1 MSLRGEFEKVL
12 REFMEATGGDVVG
25 CALARTDGLMV
36 ASILPAGI
44 DRRRIA
50 ALGATIAGV
59 AGKLCKDLDRGE
71 PLRTMIEGSKG
82 NLIAT
87 PVGENMLLVA
97 LTTESPNLGLIFLE
111 MERAAEGVKNVVE
124 KRR

>member
-50 ALGATIAGV
+50 A
-59 AGKLCKDLDRGE
+59 
-71 PLRTMIEGSKG
+71 
-82 NLIAT
+82 
-87 PVGENMLLVA
+87 
-97 LTTESPNLGLIFLE
+97 
-111 MERAAEGVKNVVE
+111 
-124 KRR
+124 